1 MTTAPLMTERRV
13 SIIGALLVA
22 IGPVSMALY
31 TPAMTELVRAFG
43 STESVIKLTLTLYFG
58 GFACA
63 QLVAGP
69 LSDALGRRPI
79 TIAFM
84 GLYCVAS
91 IVAMMAPTVEILM
104 GARFLQGVGA
114 SAGVAISRALV
125 RDLFTD
131 DRSSRIMNLIG
142 IILALG
148 PALAPTIGGLM
159 LPLFG
164 WRSIFVLMTVIGFVV
179 ILVTI
184 FAMKETVV
192 PDKSRLN
199 FPALGRTYKML
210 LTNRHFLTASL
221 VIGGALGALYAQ
233 ATFLPFILMD
243 DVGLSPA
250 QFGASMLAQSGSFFV
265 ASLLVRRLMGAYGA
279 QRLVGPGLVFIAL
292 GSLGT
297 STLLIW
303 PPSFLHVMIP
313 VATYS
318 FGIAFVMPAMSTA
331 ALAPFG
337 RAAGAAAS
345 MLGFIQM
352 GSGLLMGSL
361 GALMGNALM
370 AMAIL
375 IPLMGAS
382 ACVAFLVFRKIGLPV
397 AAQSPLAPKVQSGPM
412 VGQNTPVTAPKDR
425 K

>member
-1 MTTAPLMTERRV
+1 MTTPLMTERRV
-13 SIIGALLVA
+13 SIIGAMLVA

-31 TPAMTELVRAFG
+31 TPAMTELVRHFG

-84 GLYCVAS
+84 GLYCAAS
-91 IVAMMAPTVEILM
+91 LAAMMSPSVEVLM
-104 GARFLQGVGA
+104 GARFVQGIGA
-114 SAGVAISRALV
+114 SVGVAISRALV

-131 DRSSRIMNLIG
+131 DQSSRIMNLIG

-164 WRSIFVLMTVIGFVV
+164 WRSIFLLMTLFGVGIILVV
-179 ILVTI
+179 I
-184 FAMKETVV
+184 FALKETVV
-192 PDKSRLN
+192 ADRTRLN

-210 LTNRHFLTASL
+210 LTNKHFVAASL
-221 VIGGALGALYAQ
+221 VMGGTLGAVYAQ
-233 ATFLPFILMD
+233 ATFLPFILMNE
-243 DVGLSPA
+243 VGLSPA
-250 QFGASMLAQSGSFFV
+250 QFGASMLAQSGSFFA
-265 ASLLVRRLMGAYGA
+265 ASLICRALMKRYGA
-279 QRLVGPGLVFIAL
+279 NRLVGPGLMFVAL
-292 GSLGT
+292 GSAGT
-297 STLLIW
+297 LTLLMW
-303 PPSFLHVMIP
+303 SPSFLHVMIP
-313 VATYS
+313 VGIYS

-345 MLGFIQM
+345 MLGFVQM

-361 GALMGNALM
+361 GALMGNAVV
-370 AMAIL
+370 AMGTL
-375 IPLMGAS
+375 IPIMGIT
-382 ACVAFLVFRKIGLPV
+382 ACIAFAWYRRLGPAVAKPLPDQ
-397 AAQSPLAPKVQSGPM
+397 ARAQCGPLTTQSS
-412 VGQNTPVTAPKDR
+412 PVTAPDK
-425 K
+425 

>member
-1 MTTAPLMTERRV
+1 MTTPIMSERRV
-13 SIIGALLVA
+13 SLIGALLVA

-31 TPAMTELVRAFG
+31 TPAMTELVRVFDT
-43 STESVIKLTLTLYFG
+43 TESAIKLTLTLYFG

-63 QLVAGP
+63 QLIAGP

-84 GLYCVAS
+84 ALYCVAS
-91 IVAMMAPTVEILM
+91 VAATLSPTVEVLM
-104 GARFLQGVGA
+104 GARFLQGIGA
-114 SAGVAISRALV
+114 SAGIAISRALV

-159 LPLFG
+159 LPVFG
-164 WRSIFVLMTVIGFVV
+164 WQSIFLLMTVIGFLV
-179 ILVTI
+179 IWVAL
-184 FAMKETVV
+184 FSMKETVTAA
-192 PDKSRLN
+192 PSRLN
-199 FPALGRTYKML
+199 FKALGRTYKAL
-210 LTNRHFLTASL
+210 LSNPQFLSAAL
-221 VIGGALGALYAQ
+221 VMGGALGALYAQ

-243 DVGLSPA
+243 EVGLTPA
-250 QFGASMLAQSGSFFV
+250 QFGASMLAQSGSFFT
-265 ASLLVRRLMGAYGA
+265 ASLLVRQLMGRFSAD
-279 QRLVGPGLVFIAL
+279 RLVGPGLVFVAL

-297 STLLIW
+297 LTLLLW
-303 PPSFLHVMIP
+303 PPSFLHVMVP

-352 GSGLLMGSL
+352 GSGLFVGSL
-361 GALMGNALM
+361 GALLGNALL
-370 AMAIL
+370 AMATL
-375 IPLMGAS
+375 IPMMGAV
-382 ACVAFLVFRKIGLPV
+382 ACVSFLVYRKIQPRP
-397 AAQSPLAPKVQSGPM
+397 AAAAPADTRATCGPKVT
-412 VGQNTPVTAPKDR
+412 TPSPVSAPEK
-425 K
+425 

>member
-1 MTTAPLMTERRV
+1 MTAPLMSERRV
-13 SIIGALLVA
+13 SIIGAMLVA

-31 TPAMTELVRAFG
+31 TPAMTELVREFG
-43 STESVIKLTLTLYFG
+43 SSESVIKLTLTLYFG
-58 GFACA
+58 GFAFA

-91 IVAMMAPTVEILM
+91 IVAMFAPSVEVLM
-104 GARFLQGVGA
+104 GARFVQGLGA
-114 SAGVAISRALV
+114 SVGVAISRALV

-131 DRSSRIMNLIG
+131 DQSSRIMNLIG

-164 WRSIFVLMTVIGFVV
+164 WRSVFVLMTFFGLGIIAVV
-179 ILVTI
+179 I

-192 PDKSRLN
+192 ADRSRLN

-210 LTNRHFLTASL
+210 LTNRHFITASL
-221 VIGGALGALYAQ
+221 VMGGALGAIYAQ

-250 QFGASMLAQSGSFFV
+250 QFGASMLAQSGSFFL
-265 ASLLVRRLMGAYGA
+265 ASLLCRRLMRTHGADA
-279 QRLVGPGLVFIAL
+279 LVGPGLVFIAV

-297 STLLIW
+297 LTLLFW

-313 VATYS
+313 VAIYS

-345 MLGFIQM
+345 MLGFVQM

-361 GALMGNALM
+361 GALMGNAVV
-370 AMAIL
+370 AMAVL
-375 IPLMGAS
+375 IPLMGAT
-382 ACVAFLVFRKIGLPV
+382 ACIAFAVYRKIGPPV
-397 AAQSPLAPKVQSGPM
+397 AKPMPVKSPGKCGPALGAAPA
-412 VGQNTPVTAPKDR
+412 PVSAPDK
-425 K
+425 

>member
-1 MTTAPLMTERRV
+1 MTTPIMSERRV
-13 SIIGALLVA
+13 SLIGALLVA

-31 TPAMTELVRAFG
+31 TPAMTELVRVFDT
-43 STESVIKLTLTLYFG
+43 TESAIKLTLTLYFG

-63 QLVAGP
+63 QLIAGP

-84 GLYCVAS
+84 ALYCVAS
-91 IVAMMAPTVEILM
+91 VAATLSPTVEVLM
-104 GARFLQGVGA
+104 GARFLQGIGA
-114 SAGVAISRALV
+114 SAGIAISRALV

-159 LPLFG
+159 LPVFG
-164 WRSIFVLMTVIGFVV
+164 WQSIFLLMTVIGFLV
-179 ILVTI
+179 IWVAL
-184 FAMKETVV
+184 FSMKETVTAD
-192 PDKSRLN
+192 PSRLN
-199 FPALGRTYKML
+199 FKALGRTYKAL
-210 LTNRHFLTASL
+210 LSNPQFLSAAL
-221 VIGGALGALYAQ
+221 VMGGALGALYAQ

-243 DVGLSPA
+243 EVGLTPA
-250 QFGASMLAQSGSFFV
+250 QFGASMLAQSGSFFT
-265 ASLLVRRLMGAYGA
+265 ASLLVRQLMGQFSAD
-279 QRLVGPGLVFIAL
+279 RLVGPGLVFVAL

-297 STLLIW
+297 LTLLLW
-303 PPSFLHVMIP
+303 PPSFLHVMVP

-352 GSGLLMGSL
+352 GSGLL
-361 GALMGNALM
+361 
-370 AMAIL
+370 
-375 IPLMGAS
+375 
-382 ACVAFLVFRKIGLPV
+382 
-397 AAQSPLAPKVQSGPM
+397 
-412 VGQNTPVTAPKDR
+412 VG
-425 K
+425 

>member
-1 MTTAPLMTERRV
+1 MSATPIMSERRV

-43 STESVIKLTLTLYFG
+43 STESVIKLTLTLYFA

-63 QLVAGP
+63 QLIAGP
-69 LSDALGRRPI
+69 LSDALGRRPV

-84 GLYCVAS
+84 AIYCVAS
-91 IVAMMAPTVEILM
+91 VVAVLAPTVEVLM
-104 GARFLQGVGA
+104 GARFVQGIGA
-114 SAGVAISRALV
+114 SVGVAISRALV

-131 DRSSRIMNLIG
+131 EQSSRIMNLIG

-159 LPLFG
+159 LPILG
-164 WRSIFVLMTVIGFVV
+164 WRSIFILMALLGLGVIWIVV
-179 ILVTI
+179 
-184 FAMKETVV
+184 FAMKETVI
-192 PDKSRLN
+192 PDRSRLN
-199 FPALGRTYKML
+199 LPALGRTYRML
-210 LTNRHFLTASL
+210 LTNPHFLGASL
-221 VIGGALGALYAQ
+221 VMGGALGALYAQ

-250 QFGASMLAQSGSFFV
+250 QFGLSMLAQSGSFFF
-265 ASLLVRRLMGAYGA
+265 ASLLVRRLMKIYGA
-279 QRLVGPGLVFIAL
+279 IRLVGPGLIAIAL

-297 STLLIW
+297 LTLLIW

-313 VATYS
+313 VAIYS

-337 RAAGAAAS
+337 KAAGVAAS
-345 MLGFIQM
+345 MMGFIQM
-352 GSGLLMGSL
+352 GTGLVMGTL
-361 GALMGNALM
+361 GALMGDALL

-375 IPLMGAS
+375 IPFLGAM
-382 ACVAFLVFRKIGLPV
+382 ACAAFLGYRRLGPAVPTALPET
-397 AAQSPLAPKVQSGPM
+397 AATGAAPILSSTSQVSGCE
-412 VGQNTPVTAPKDR
+412 R
-425 K
+425 

>member
-1 MTTAPLMTERRV
+1 MTTTHLMSEQRV
-13 SIIGALLVA
+13 SLIGALLVA

-31 TPAMTELVRAFG
+31 TPAMTELVRYFD
-43 STESVIKLTLTLYFG
+43 STDSVIKLTLTLYFG

-63 QLVAGP
+63 QLIAGP

-84 GLYCVAS
+84 GIYCIGS
-91 IVAMMAPTVEILM
+91 ILALFAPSVEILIA
-104 GARFLQGVGA
+104 ARFLQGIGA
-114 SAGVAISRALV
+114 SAGIAISRALV

-131 DRSSRIMNLIG
+131 DQSSRIMNLIG

-164 WRSIFVLMTVIGFVV
+164 WQSIFALMAMIGIAVIA
-179 ILVTI
+179 VTI

-192 PDKSRLN
+192 ADRSRLN
-199 FPALGRTYKML
+199 LPALGRSYRLL
-210 LTNRHFLTASL
+210 LTNRQFVCASL
-221 VIGGALGALYAQ
+221 VMGGALGAIYAQ
-233 ATFLPFILMD
+233 ATFLPFILMG

-250 QFGASMLAQSGSFFV
+250 QFGVSMLAQSGSFFI
-265 ASLLVRRLMGAYGA
+265 ASLVCRRLMSRYGA
-279 QRLVGPGLVFIAL
+279 DRLVGPGLVFIAL
-292 GSLGT
+292 GSVGVV
-297 STLLIW
+297 TLLFW
-303 PPSFLHVMIP
+303 PPSFLHVMVP
-313 VATYS
+313 VAVYS

-352 GSGLLMGSL
+352 GSGLLIGTL
-361 GALMGNALM
+361 GALMGNAVL
-370 AMAIL
+370 AMGTL
-375 IPLMGAS
+375 IPVMGAI
-382 ACVAFLVFRKIGLPV
+382 ACVAFLFYRRSMIPSAHILLRRQ
-397 AAQSPLAPKVQSGPM
+397 AGPEDGA
-412 VGQNTPVTAPKDR
+412 VVPIPDLEN
-425 K
+425 

>member
-1 MTTAPLMTERRV
+1 MTTPIMSERRV
-13 SIIGALLVA
+13 SLIGALLVA

-31 TPAMTELVRAFG
+31 TPAMTELVRVFDT
-43 STESVIKLTLTLYFG
+43 TESAIKLTLTLYFG

-63 QLVAGP
+63 QLIAGP

-84 GLYCVAS
+84 ALYCVAS
-91 IVAMMAPTVEILM
+91 VAATLSPTVEVLM
-104 GARFLQGVGA
+104 GARFLQGIGA
-114 SAGVAISRALV
+114 SAGIAISRALV

-159 LPLFG
+159 LPVFG
-164 WRSIFVLMTVIGFVV
+164 WQSIFLLMTVIGFLV
-179 ILVTI
+179 IWVAL
-184 FAMKETVV
+184 FSMKETVTAD
-192 PDKSRLN
+192 PSRLN
-199 FPALGRTYKML
+199 FKALGRTYKAL
-210 LTNRHFLTASL
+210 LSNPQFLSAAL
-221 VIGGALGALYAQ
+221 VMGGALGALYAQ

-243 DVGLSPA
+243 EVGLTPA
-250 QFGASMLAQSGSFFV
+250 QFGASMLAQSGSFFT
-265 ASLLVRRLMGAYGA
+265 ASLLVRQLMGRFSAE
-279 QRLVGPGLVFIAL
+279 RLVGPGLVFVAL

-297 STLLIW
+297 LTLLLW
-303 PPSFLHVMIP
+303 PPSFLHVMVP

-352 GSGLLMGSL
+352 GSGLLVGSL
-361 GALMGNALM
+361 GALLGNALL
-370 AMAIL
+370 AMATL
-375 IPLMGAS
+375 IPMMGAV
-382 ACVAFLVFRKIGLPV
+382 ACVSFLVYRKIQPRPAT
-397 AAQSPLAPKVQSGPM
+397 AAPAETRATCGPK
-412 VGQNTPVTAPKDR
+412 VTAPSPVSAPEK
-425 K
+425 

>member
-1 MTTAPLMTERRV
+1 MTTPLMSERRV
-13 SIIGALLVA
+13 SIIGAMLVA

-31 TPAMTELVRAFG
+31 TPAMTELVHQFG
-43 STESVIKLTLTLYFG
+43 TTESVIKLSLTLYFG

-84 GLYCVAS
+84 GLYCIAS
-91 IVAMMAPTVEILM
+91 LAAMLSPSVEVLM
-104 GARFLQGVGA
+104 GARFVQGIGA
-114 SAGVAISRALV
+114 SVGVAISRALV

-131 DRSSRIMNLIG
+131 DQSSRIMNLIG

-164 WRSIFVLMTVIGFVV
+164 WRSIFLLMTVFGFGIIAVV
-179 ILVTI
+179 VLGL
-184 FAMKETVV
+184 KETVV
-192 PDKSRLN
+192 ADRTRLN
-199 FPALGRTYKML
+199 FPALGQTYKML
-210 LTNRHFLTASL
+210 LTNRHFVTASL
-221 VIGGALGALYAQ
+221 VMGGALGAIYAQ
-233 ATFLPFILMD
+233 ATFLPFILMSE
-243 DVGLSPA
+243 VGLSPT
-250 QFGASMLAQSGSFFV
+250 QFGVSMLAQSGSFFA
-265 ASLLVRRLMGAYGA
+265 ASLLCRVLMKKHGADA
-279 QRLVGPGLVFIAL
+279 LVGPGLLFIAV
-292 GSLGT
+292 GSIGS
-297 STLLIW
+297 STLLFW
-303 PPSFLHVMIP
+303 PPSFLHVMVP
-313 VATYS
+313 VGIYS

-361 GALMGNALM
+361 GALMGNAVI
-370 AMAIL
+370 AMGTL
-375 IPLMGAS
+375 IPFMGLT
-382 ACVAFLVFRKIGLPV
+382 ACLSFAVYRKLGPAIPKPLPT
-397 AAQSPLAPKVQSGPM
+397 QTPEQCGPLACK
-412 VGQNTPVTAPKDR
+412 TAPVTAPAK
-425 K
+425 